1 LEQNAEELARLETLD
16 NGKPYYFAKNA
27 DIPLAISH
35 LRYYAG
41 WADKIHGETI
51 QVGSEFGKF
60 QAHTLREP
68 IGVIGQ
74 IIPWNFPLLMMAWK
88 IAPALACG
96 NTIVLKIAEQTPLT
110 GLLAGKLAL
119 DAGIPA
125 GVLNVVSGFGHTA
138 GAALSSHMD
147 VDKIAFTG
155 STEVGHKI
163 MVAAG
168 MSNLKRVSLE
178 LGGKSAAIVCADAD
192 IDKAVADTQFGLFF
206 NMGQCCC
213 ACSRIMVHESVY
225 DEFVAK
231 SAAAAKKRTVG
242 NPFTE
247 VDQGPQI
254 SEEQFNKILGY
265 IEQGKTAGAQCLVGG
280 GRHGTEG
287 YFVEPTVFANVE
299 DHMVIAQEEIFGPVM
314 SILKFS
320 TNQEAVER
328 ANKSE
333 YGLAAAVFSK
343 NIDTCNTMARNLR
356 AGTVWINCYDLF
368 DDAVPFGG
376 YKRSGMG
383 RDKGMYALEHYTEI
397 KCVATP
403 IYDSNWY

>member
-1 LEQNAEELARLETLD
+1 
-16 NGKPYYFAKNA
+16 
-27 DIPLAISH
+27 
-35 LRYYAG
+35 
-41 WADKIHGETI
+41 
-51 QVGSEFGKF
+51 
-60 QAHTLREP
+60 
-68 IGVIGQ
+68 
-74 IIPWNFPLLMMAWK
+74 
-88 IAPALACG
+88 
-96 NTIVLKIAEQTPLT
+96 
-110 GLLAGKLAL
+110 
-119 DAGIPA
+119 
-125 GVLNVVSGFGHTA
+125 
-138 GAALSSHMD
+138 
-147 VDKIAFTG
+147 
-155 STEVGHKI
+155 
-163 MVAAG
+163 
-168 MSNLKRVSLE
+168 
-178 LGGKSAAIVCADAD
+178 
-192 IDKAVADTQFGLFF
+192 
-206 NMGQCCC
+206 
-213 ACSRIMVHESVY
+213 
-225 DEFVAK
+225 
-231 SAAAAKKRTVG
+231 
-242 NPFTE
+242 
-247 VDQGPQI
+247 
-254 SEEQFNKILGY
+254 
-265 IEQGKTAGAQCLVGG
+265 VGG

-287 YFVEPTVFANVE
+287 YFVEPTVFSNVE